1 MIRRDFLKL
10 VAGSAAVGAVGA
22 SVAGCG
28 GGQTSNGGAT
38 GSGGEGTAP
47 SLTYGL
53 MSAPMTFDPSSGE
66 WGNRL
71 PYYQL
76 PYDTLLCATPEGGID
91 PWLATEWSYDD
102 TETALTLTL
111 RDDVTFSDGAT
122 LDAAAVQASME
133 RFRTGGGPDQ
143 GYMRYVD
150 SVEAPD
156 ATTVVVHLTQPD
168 PAFLNYLTRTAGLVL
183 SPNAAENADLDT
195 NPVGSGP
202 YTLDAGA
209 SVSGTSYVFNRREG
223 YWNPDAQHYDTIT
236 LRVFNDPTATLNA
249 LRAGEL
255 NAAKLQTAEMFG
267 QAQQAGW
274 TLNENE
280 LDFSGLLL
288 LDRAGTMAPPLGDVR
303 VRKAINMAV
312 DREAFLQ
319 AVVLGYGT
327 LTEQVF
333 PPTSAAYD
341 EALDSTYGYDPEG
354 ARALLA
360 EAGYPNG
367 FSLEMPSS
375 ALLGTTTFNLL
386 QQALGDIGITVTY
399 VDPGQNFIAD
409 LLAPRFAASYMSLE
423 QNPDWQLTQFMV
435 SEDAVFNP
443 FHYADDQ
450 VNAWLEEYL
459 QADEARRDAIMGELN
474 AYLVDQA
481 WFAPFFRI
489 PGVVAS
495 DPNTQVT
502 MLPTNTLPNMYDI
515 RPA

>member
-1 MIRRDFLKL
+1 MMIRRDFLKL
-10 VAGSAAVGAVGA
+10 VAASASVGAVGA
-22 SVAGCG
+22 GVSGCTG
-28 GGQTSNGGAT
+28 GGGAAGGGGGGAT
-38 GSGGEGTAP
+38 

-53 MSAPMTFDPSSGE
+53 ISAPMTFDPSRAE

-76 PYDTLLCATPEGGID
+76 AYDTLLCATPEGTID

-102 TETALTLTL
+102 PETTLTLTI
-111 RDDVTFSDGAT
+111 REGVTFSDGAS
-122 LDAAAVQASME
+122 LDAPAVAASLE
-133 RFRTGGGPDQ
+133 RFKSGGGPDQ

-150 SVEAPD
+150 TVEAPD
-156 ATTVVVHLTQPD
+156 ATTVLVHFTQPD

-183 SPNAAENADLDT
+183 SPDAASNPDLDT

-202 YTLDAGA
+202 YTLDVGA
-209 SVSGTSYVFNRREG
+209 TVTGTSYVFAKREG
-223 YWNPDAQHYDTIT
+223 YWNPDVQHYDTIT

-255 NAAKLQTAEMFG
+255 NAAKLQTAEMFS
-267 QAQQAGW
+267 QAESAGW

-288 LDRAGTMAPPLGDVR
+288 LDRAGTMSEPLGDVR
-303 VRKAINMAV
+303 VRRAINMAF
-312 DREAFLQ
+312 DREAFLD

-333 PPTSAAYD
+333 PPASAAFD
-341 EALDSTYGYDPEG
+341 ASLDTTYGYDPE
-354 ARALLA
+354 AAKALLA

-367 FSLEMPSS
+367 FDLEMPSS
-375 ALLGTTTFNLL
+375 ALLGMTTFNLL
-386 QQALGDIGITVTY
+386 QQALGDIGIRVSY

-409 LLAPRFAASYMSLE
+409 LLAPRFAASYMALE

-435 SEDAVFNP
+435 SPDAVFNP
-443 FHYADDQ
+443 FQYADDQ

-459 QADEARRDAIMGELN
+459 GADATRRDAIMGELN
-474 AYLVDQA
+474 AYLVEQA
-481 WFAPFFRI
+481 WFAPFYRI
-489 PGVVAS
+489 TGVVAT
-495 DPNTQVT
+495 DPNTQLA

-515 RPA
+515 KPA